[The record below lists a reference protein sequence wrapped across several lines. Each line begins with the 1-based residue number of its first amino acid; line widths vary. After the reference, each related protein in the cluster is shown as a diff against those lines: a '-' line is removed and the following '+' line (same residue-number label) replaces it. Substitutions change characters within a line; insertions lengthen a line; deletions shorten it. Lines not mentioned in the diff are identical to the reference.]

1 MDYWKN
7 NLHLIVKF
15 QALFRGHLA
24 RRNTAFIMKS
34 KRVSKL
40 HKYLND
46 SKYSDPFLNFRLTLV
61 TSQLKNLARLYQEI
75 RYMTHMPRGLSV
87 ILILSKQ
94 ELPIVVSG
102 LADSEMVTENSS
114 GLMELDM
121 KVNGKTIELMEKE
134 SSLTSTEIST
144 RVIG

>member
-1 MDYWKN
+1 M
-7 NLHLIVKF
+7 I
-15 QALFRGHLA
+15 
-24 RRNTAFIMKS
+24 
-34 KRVSKL
+34 
-40 HKYLND
+40 
-46 SKYSDPFLNFRLTLV
+46 P
-61 TSQLKNLARLYQEI
+61 
-75 RYMTHMPRGLSV
+75 
-87 ILILSKQ
+87 ILSKQ

-121 KVNGKTIELMEKE
+121 RVNGKTIELMEKE